1 MDLIDNPYLFN
12 KKNISR
18 LNYSL
23 RGPMGKNLLLIANDQ
38 GMLILK
44 EYVTN
49 RATFRRLQMFTRNL
63 CQIMCIDFSQ
73 NPIGGHPGLNKTIV
87 CICLRFFWPGLYTYV
102 KRMIGQCAGCQ
113 LADISATLSKCLMYS
128 FPNDTTSIPILH
140 INGCTVG
147 SDIHFSGNK
156 NTLLWSV
163 LCSHLFF

>member
-23 RGPMGKNLLLIANDQ
+23 RGPMGKNLILIANDQ

-63 CQIMCIDFSQ
+63 CQIMFIDFS
-73 NPIGGHPGLNKTIV
+73 
-87 CICLRFFWPGLYTYV
+87 
-102 KRMIGQCAGCQ
+102 
-113 LADISATLSKCLMYS
+113 
-128 FPNDTTSIPILH
+128 
-140 INGCTVG
+140 
-147 SDIHFSGNK
+147 
-156 NTLLWSV
+156 
-163 LCSHLFF
+163 